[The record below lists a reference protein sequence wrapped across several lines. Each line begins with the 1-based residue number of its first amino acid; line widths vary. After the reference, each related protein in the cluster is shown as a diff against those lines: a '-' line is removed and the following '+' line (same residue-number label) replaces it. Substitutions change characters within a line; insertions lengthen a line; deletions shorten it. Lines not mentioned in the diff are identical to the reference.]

1 MMNKPDWLT
10 QMEQA
15 ATKALAEVLAE
26 MKNEEDDSDV
36 YTIKVEGQ
44 Q

>member
-1 MMNKPDWLT
+1 MNKPDWLT
-10 QMEQA
+10 QMEEA

-26 MKNEEDDSDV
+26 IEEEDESDI